1 MPRPRGLP
9 GLHGLHGLSGLVGA
23 LADTLL
29 VLIGVSTLV
38 FLLLVLVPGDPVDVV
53 LGETARTA
61 DREAMRVALGLDGP
75 LLERWWDYLAGV
87 AQGDLGESLA
97 RRQPVSELIAE
108 RLPATLQLAFAAF
121 AVVVATAFPLGVLAA
136 RHHGRWPDQAS
147 RVFALVAVSMPNFW
161 LGPMLVLLFSVAL
174 GLAPVSGN
182 TEPGSLVLP
191 ALTLGLSMAAIT
203 MRMVRSSLLEV
214 LAQPFVQTARC
225 KGLSESSVMWRHAL
239 PNAMLPVIV
248 LLGLQMGGLLAGA
261 VITEVVFAWPG
272 IGTLLVDAIR
282 QRDYPV
288 VQGVVLVIAVGY
300 VLANR
305 ASDLLA
311 AWIDPRLRGA
321 G

>member
-1 MPRPRGLP
+1 MPRLI
-9 GLHGLHGLSGLVGA
+9 GA
-23 LADTLL
+23 VLDTLL
-29 VLIGVSTLV
+29 VLLGVSTLV

-53 LGETARTA
+53 LGETARAA
-61 DREAMRVALGLDGP
+61 DREAMRAALGLDRP
-75 LLERWWDYLAGV
+75 LHERWLDYVTGLLR
-87 AQGDLGESLA
+87 GDLGESLV
-97 RRQPVSELIAE
+97 RRQPVSALIAE

-121 AVVVATAFPLGVLAA
+121 AVVVVTAFPLGVLAA
-136 RHHGRWPDQAS
+136 RHRNRWPDRAS

-161 LGPMLVLLFSVAL
+161 LGPVLVLLFSVAL
-174 GLAPVSGN
+174 GLTPVSGN

-214 LAQPFVQTARC
+214 MAQPFVRTARC
-225 KGLSESSVMWRHAL
+225 KGLGESAVLWRHAL

-272 IGTLLVDAIR
+272 IGSLLVDAIR

-311 AWIDPRLRGA
+311 AWVDPRLREA
-321 G
+321 A